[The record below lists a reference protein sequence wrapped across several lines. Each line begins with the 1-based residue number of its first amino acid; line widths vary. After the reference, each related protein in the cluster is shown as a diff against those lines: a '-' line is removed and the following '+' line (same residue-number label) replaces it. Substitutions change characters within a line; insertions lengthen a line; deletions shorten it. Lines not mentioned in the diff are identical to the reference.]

1 MHIEQKTT
9 FKRVYKKLHKNQL
22 EKVNEAIQAIIK
34 DPLLGQEKRGD
45 LAGIFVYKFD
55 CVNQQYL
62 LAYQWS
68 KEYRI
73 LLLVGVHENFYKKL
87 KH

>member
-1 MHIEQKTT
+1 MKIEQKPS

-22 EKVNEAIQAIIK
+22 ESVNQAIQAIVK

-45 LAGIFVYKFD
+45 LSGVFVYKFD
-55 CVNQQYL
+55 CVNRQYL
-62 LAYQWS
+62 LAYQWH
-68 KEYRI
+68 EQYRL
-73 LLLVGVHENFYKKL
+73 LLLVGVHENFYRKL

>member
-1 MHIEQKTT
+1 MKIEQKPS
-9 FKRVYKKLHKNQL
+9 FKKVYKKLHKNQL
-22 EKVNEAIQAIIK
+22 EKVNEAIRAIV
-34 DPLLGQEKRGD
+34 DNPLLGKEKQGD
-45 LAGIFVYKFD
+45 LSGVFVYKFD
-55 CVNQQYL
+55 CINQQYL

-68 KEYRI
+68 EQYRL